1 MMART
6 LLLVLVAGCVDSVE
20 IPPEPLTTITVI
32 GDRTSLTI
40 TGCHSADWFHDP
52 RCDGSNVEMSI
63 VVGGVPMLV
72 PAAEGS
78 TSYIDYPPT
87 GYDHRLEI
95 SGDGVTQLVA
105 TYGSDTVIIDHIGV
119 SLSNPI
125 PTDTGAVAF
134 TYHPV
139 PDESA
144 LVYLDTW
151 CRAPSSQWDASIV
164 RPGVIELSDIQT
176 RSFNQ
181 LMPCAYRLTIVQG
194 VLQTDESRKIATWAQ
209 TQDSKTVL
217 LRALSDP
224 SSP

>member
-1 MMART
+1 M
-6 LLLVLVAGCVDSVE
+6 S
-20 IPPEPLTTITVI
+20 IVI
-32 GDRTSLTI
+32 GD
-40 TGCHSADWFHDP
+40 
-52 RCDGSNVEMSI
+52 
-63 VVGGVPMLV
+63 VPMLV
-72 PAAEGS
+72 PVAEGLD
-78 TSYIDYPPT
+78 SYIDYPTT
-87 GYDHRLEI
+87 GYDHRLDI

-105 TYGSDTVIIDHIGV
+105 TYGSQTMIIDHIGV

-134 TYHPV
+134 TYEPV
-139 PDESA
+139 LNQSP

-151 CRAPSSQWDASIV
+151 CRAPSSKWDASIV
-164 RPGVIELSDIQT
+164 RPGVIEVSDIQT
-176 RSFNQ
+176 RSFKQ

-194 VLQTDESRKIATWAQ
+194 VLQTDESRGIATWTQ